1 MMIYFVITLLVLFV
15 FVSVVP
21 IIQLLISNINAVN
34 KVEYKFPVE
43 LFSSDMEELKY
54 ENVNDSRINRISIQN
69 RGSVRLAQGNILSK
83 TNLEDRK
90 AKAYSVEL
98 P

>member
-1 MMIYFVITLLVLFV
+1 MIYFIIILLVLLF

-21 IIQLLISNINAVN
+21 IMQLLISNMNAAD
-34 KVEYKFPVE
+34 KVEYEFPSE
-43 LFSSDMEELKY
+43 LFSDDMKELKY
-54 ENVNDSRINRISIQN
+54 EDISDSRINRISIQN

-83 TNLEDRK
+83 TSLEDRK

>member
-1 MMIYFVITLLVLFV
+1 MIYFIITLLVLFV

-21 IIQLLISNINAVN
+21 IMQLLISNMNAVD
-34 KVEYKFPVE
+34 KVEYEFPSE
-43 LFSSDMEELKY
+43 LFSSDMKELKY
-54 ENVNDSRINRISIQN
+54 ENISDLRINRISIQN

-83 TNLEDRK
+83 TSLEDRK
-90 AKAYSVEL
+90 AKAYSIEL